1 MKVFSKII
9 SVLFHPMLMP
19 TLGIFVIFQAG
30 THVSFLPFEAK
41 RIIYITVFLT
51 TCILPLSLLPLL
63 LQFGAIKSFQMETPR
78 ERVLPVF
85 FTGFFF
91 YLGYLLLKKMGVSGI
106 IGNFMLASLIAVLSA
121 VVVTVFWKISLHT
134 IGIGGVAGAV
144 MALAFRYGMDLSLL
158 VFLLL
163 LASGITASARL
174 YLGAHKPAQVY
185 VGFLWGFLIVFSSV
199 FM

>member
-1 MKVFSKII
+1 MKIFSQII

-19 TLGIFVIFQAG
+19 SLGIFMIFQAG

-41 RIIYITVFLT
+41 RIIYVTVFLT
-51 TCILPLSLLPLL
+51 TCLLPLSLLPLL
-63 LQFGAIKSFQMETPR
+63 LQFGVIKNFQMESAR

-85 FTGFFF
+85 FTGFFY

-106 IGNFMLASLIAVLSA
+106 IGSFMLASLIAVLSA

-144 MALAFRYGMDLSLL
+144 MALAFRFGIDLSLL
-158 VFLLL
+158 IFLLFV
-163 LASGITASARL
+163 ASGLTASARL

-185 VGFLWGFLIVFSSV
+185 AGFLWGFLIVFSSV

>member
-1 MKVFSKII
+1 
-9 SVLFHPMLMP
+9 MLMP
-19 TLGIFVIFQAG
+19 TLGVFVILQAG
-30 THVSFLPFEAK
+30 THVSFLSFEAK

-51 TCILPLSLLPLL
+51 TCLLPLSLLPLL
-63 LQFGAIKSFQMETPR
+63 LQFGAIKSFQMETAR

-106 IGNFMLASLIAVLSA
+106 IGSFMLASLIAVLSA
-121 VVVTVFWKISLHT
+121 VVVTLFWKISLHT

-158 VFLLL
+158 IFLLL
-163 LASGITASARL
+163 MASGITASARL

-185 VGFLWGFLIVFSSV
+185 AGFLWGFLIVFSSV

>member
-1 MKVFSKII
+1 MKFFSKVVSYI
-9 SVLFHPMLMP
+9 FHPMLMP
-19 TLGIFVIFQAG
+19 TLGVFVIFQAD
-30 THVSFLPFEAK
+30 THVSFMPFEAK

-51 TCILPLSLLPLL
+51 TCLLPLSLLPLL
-63 LQFGAIKSFQMETPR
+63 YQFGVIKSFQMETAR

-91 YLGYLLLKKMGVSGI
+91 YMGYLLLKKLGVSGVI
-106 IGNFMLASLIAVLSA
+106 SNFMLASLIAVLSA
-121 VVVTVFWKISLHT
+121 VVVTLFWKISLHT

-144 MALAFRYGMDLSLL
+144 MAMAFRYGIDLSLL
-158 VFLLL
+158 IFILF

-174 YLGAHKPAQVY
+174 YLGDHQPAQVY
-185 VGFLWGFLIVFSSV
+185 AGFLWGFLIVFASV

>member
-63 LQFGAIKSFQMETPR
+63 LQFGAIKSFQMETAR

-199 FM
+199 LM

>member
-1 MKVFSKII
+1 MKIFSKII
-9 SVLFHPMLMP
+9 SFLFHPMLMP
-19 TLGIFVIFQAG
+19 TLGIFMIFQAG

-41 RIIYITVFLT
+41 RIVYITVFLT

-63 LQFGAIKSFQMETPR
+63 LQFGIIKSFQMETSR

-85 FTGFFF
+85 FTGFFY
-91 YLGYLLLKKMGVSGI
+91 YLGYLLLKKMGLSGI
-106 IGNFMLASLIAVLSA
+106 IGSFMLASLIAVLSA
-121 VVVTVFWKISLHT
+121 VVVTTFWKISLHT
-134 IGIGGVAGAV
+134 IGIGGVTGAV
-144 MALAFRYGMDLSLL
+144 MALAFRYGVDLSLL

-163 LASGITASARL
+163 VASGITASARL
-174 YLGAHKPAQVY
+174 YLGSHKPSQVY

>member
-30 THVSFLPFEAK
+30 THVSFLPYEAK

-63 LQFGAIKSFQMETPR
+63 LQFGAIKSFQMETAR

-121 VVVTVFWKISLHT
+121 IVVTVFWKISLHT

-163 LASGITASARL
+163 LASGITGSARL

-199 FM
+199 LM